1 MKIHIKYMVSN
12 RCKMVVRMAL
22 KELDVHFVMLELGEV
37 EIMERLTGDQRDWL
51 KLTLEDAG
59 LELIDDK
66 RSILIERIKST
77 IIDMVHYPEQIVKV
91 NVSNYLSEKLNH
103 DYTYLA
109 NIFSQVQGISIE
121 QFIILHKVEKI
132 KEFLMYGELNI
143 AEISYKMNYSSSAHL
158 SSQFKKVT
166 GFTPTQFKQLKDKR
180 RQLIDQI

>member
-1 MKIHIKYMVSN
+1 MVSN
-12 RCKMVVRMAL
+12 RCKMVVRTAL
-22 KELDVHFVMLELGEV
+22 KDLGVHFVMLELGEV
-37 EIMERLTGDQRDWL
+37 EIMERLTGQQRDIL
-51 KLTLEDAG
+51 KITLEDAG

-66 RSILIERIKST
+66 RSILIEKIKSA
-77 IIDMVHYPEQIVKV
+77 IIDMVHHTEEIVKV
-91 NVSNYLSEKLNH
+91 NISTFLGEKLNH

-143 AEISYKMNYSSSAHL
+143 SEISYKMNYSSTAHL
-158 SSQFKKVT
+158 STQFKKVT

-180 RQLIDQI
+180 RQSIDQI